1 MKRAILGFLVLAFY
15 SAAMTNGFIDEVRE
29 KTITATKPADNNC
42 LLMLANST
50 SDAAKCDFFK
60 CFEER
65 FPCGQKFWI
74 LNWGLKYCRRYAE
87 PNYIQNFTESGKTL
101 IRHVNQCLPKSLE
114 KFYKTKKT
122 LKCKRLMHEA
132 FEAQG
137 KCYAEVKDLFCKAFP
152 ENKHA
157 FIKVLDKSDLLNYD
171 SMMMIKKT
179 ADKCVPKIDFVQLM
193 MGSGGKSG

>member
-1 MKRAILGFLVLAFY
+1 MKRAFAYYGLLVVALY
-15 SAAMTNGFIDEVRE
+15 SAALATGFMDEVRE
-29 KTITATKPADNNC
+29 KNCAATKAVDNNC
-42 LLMLANST
+42 LQTLVNAT

-65 FPCGQKFWI
+65 FPCGQKYWI

-87 PNYIQNFTESGKTL
+87 PTYIQYFTESGKQL

-122 LKCKRLMHEA
+122 LKCKRLMHDA

-137 KCYAEVKDLFCKAFP
+137 KCYSEVKDLFCKAFP
-152 ENKHA
+152 ENKLA

-193 MGSGGKSG
+193 MGSKSG